1 MKSSAASWPDC
12 EARVDPGAMLKER
25 TLSRPLSPSD
35 ELRSLTQELRAYLT
49 ALHTW
54 GVHEVPRHPL
64 PSLAPTAPDPIK
76 PRDTHAKQASPTTH
90 TSSALGPTPQPTPP
104 ELSPPAVQETL
115 LTEAADDPLA
125 HVSLAELETVTK
137 ACTKCRL
144 HAGRTHVVFG
154 VGNPQAELM
163 FVGEAPG
170 RDEDLQGEP
179 FVGRAGQLLTRIIEA
194 IGLKRNDVYI
204 ANVIK
209 CRPPNNRNPQDD
221 EIARCEPYLLRQ
233 IELVQP
239 RIIVALGTFA
249 AQTLLKTTQPISQ
262 LRGRFH
268 TYHGVKLMPTFHPA
282 FLLRNPERKRAVWE
296 DMQAV
301 QRELRQQAS

>member
-1 MKSSAASWPDC
+1 MHQ
-12 EARVDPGAMLKER
+12 
-25 TLSRPLSPSD
+25 PLSPLD
-35 ELRSLTQELRAYLT
+35 ELRLLTRDLRAYLE
-49 ALHTW
+49 ALRAW
-54 GVHEVPRHPL
+54 GVQAVPRHPL
-64 PSLAPTAPDPIK
+64 PPLASAAPQEPVA
-76 PRDTHAKQASPTTH
+76 PPGAQAAQHTPPVQASP
-90 TSSALGPTPQPTPP
+90 ADRPTRQPSGAQTASP
-104 ELSPPAVQETL
+104 LSQDTFLPA
-115 LTEAADDPLA
+115 EAADNELA
-125 HVSLAELETVTK
+125 QLSLAQLETVAK
-137 ACTKCRL
+137 GCTKCRL
-144 HAGRTHVVFG
+144 HQGRTHVVFG
-154 VGNPQAELM
+154 VGNPKAALM

-170 RDEDLQGEP
+170 RDEDRQGEP

-194 IGLKRNDVYI
+194 IGLRRDEVYI

-239 RIIVALGTFA
+239 RLIVALGTFA

-282 FLLRNPERKRAVWE
+282 FLLRNPERKRSVWE

-301 QRELRQQAS
+301 QRELRQSAS